1 MENQMIFKILKPLIE
16 KFPKIS
22 AIYRQLRDSK
32 ALNQSPKMTPL
43 GFKFNGNKA
52 MENALFEPFE
62 TELVKKIFSKVDVV
76 VNVGANIGYYVCFAL
91 KSNKKTI
98 AFEPI
103 DLNLKYL
110 LRNIKANDWENKCEV
125 FPMALGNE
133 VGVTE
138 IYGGGTGASLLKGWA
153 GTPETYSTLVP
164 CSTLDI
170 VLGDRFA
177 GERLFIIM
185 DIEGAE
191 NLALEGANKILDMM
205 PKPIWLVE
213 IAGEVH
219 LPKGE
224 KISESILKTFE
235 FFWSRGYISK
245 TADEHMRVIGKL
257 EIEKIIATQV
267 NTLGTCNF
275 IFHGADISYIS

>member
-1 MENQMIFKILKPLIE
+1 
-16 KFPKIS
+16 
-22 AIYRQLRDSK
+22 
-32 ALNQSPKMTPL
+32 
-43 GFKFNGNKA
+43 
-52 MENALFEPFE
+52 
-62 TELVKKIFSKVDVV
+62 
-76 VNVGANIGYYVCFAL
+76 
-91 KSNKKTI
+91 
-98 AFEPI
+98 
-103 DLNLKYL
+103 
-110 LRNIKANDWENKCEV
+110 
-125 FPMALGNE
+125 
-133 VGVTE
+133 
-138 IYGGGTGASLLKGWA
+138 
-153 GTPETYSTLVP
+153 
-164 CSTLDI
+164 
-170 VLGDRFA
+170 
-177 GERLFIIM
+177 M

-245 TADEHMRVIGKL
+245 TADEHMRVIEKL

-275 IFHGADISYIS
+275 IFHGVDISYIS